1 VGHQIIK
8 YKEKWCVNNINFNS
22 YILALYMK
30 LLIENK
36 YNFRLLSYL
45 KVALIFMASI
55 YEAETWS
62 SDTSI

>member
-1 VGHQIIK
+1 
-8 YKEKWCVNNINFNS
+8 
-22 YILALYMK
+22 MK

-36 YNFRLLSYL
+36 YNFRLFSYL

-55 YEAETWS
+55 YEVETWS